1 MEEEGTLDLGALDLG
16 ALDLGALD
24 LGVLDL
30 GGLRQLPNWM
40 RQGNQTG
47 HLRNLC

>member
-30 GGLRQLPNWM
+30 GGLRQLPDWI
-40 RQGNQTG
+40 RQGKQTR